1 MPLRYD
7 LEDLY
12 IWRVT
17 MSRFDVLT
25 KYILLIPEDSIGEWV
40 VDNENDGTPEHPIQF
55 PYVDYSEMVHNF
67 IKDVYAFGDEFKDI
81 GLTQYGIILEENGI
95 GLNITEMKKADVS
108 KFDSQGV
115 LALIMG
121 ALRADR
127 FCEGDLLSF
136 FKNGCILKW
145 LKRLDSIE

>member
-1 MPLRYD
+1 
-7 LEDLY
+7 
-12 IWRVT
+12 

-25 KYILLIPEDSIGEWV
+25 KYISLIPDDSLGEWV
-40 VDNENDGTPEHPIQF
+40 VDNKNVGTPEHPIQL
-55 PYVDYSEMVHNF
+55 PYVVYSEVVHNF
-67 IKDVYAFGDEFKDI
+67 IKDVYTFGEEFKDI

-95 GLNITEMKKADVS
+95 GLNITAMEKADVS
-108 KFDSQGV
+108 KFDAQGV

-127 FCEGDLLSF
+127 FCEGELLRF